1 MFDEKNVQRAIDD
14 DLPPCTGKVNQPMH
28 VFFLRHKREKF
39 SISLDELG
47 LTRGDFGKY
56 PKQLPDSAYNRRS
69 WWNFQ
74 RAKDGDKK
82 MRHPNALAW
91 LTAGWYVESLSKDQ
105 ESGKYKNAVFV
116 PFNLPKTIKK

>member
-1 MFDEKNVQRAIDD
+1 MFDEKNVALAKLGL
-14 DLPPCTGKVNQPMH
+14 LPPCTGKVNQPMH
-28 VFFLRHKREKF
+28 VFFLRHKREEF

-47 LTRGDFGKY
+47 LTRGDCGMY
-56 PKQLPDSAYNRRS
+56 PKQLPPSAYNSRS

-74 RAKDGDKK
+74 PAKDDGRK

-105 ESGKYKNAVFV
+105 ESGKYKKAVFV

>member
-1 MFDEKNVQRAIDD
+1 MIDEKNVERAN
-14 DLPPCTGKVNQPMH
+14 DLPPCRGKVNQPMH
-28 VFFLRHKREKF
+28 VFLLGCTREKF

-47 LTRGDFGKY
+47 ATRGDFGKY
-56 PKQLPDSAYNRRS
+56 PKQLPPSAYNSRS

-74 RAKDGDKK
+74 PAKDGGKK
-82 MRHPNALAW
+82 MRHYHALAW

-105 ESGKYKNAVFV
+105 ESGKYKKAVFV